1 MLLIAAGLMAA
12 GDEDHGIPAQ
22 GLAQAGAI
30 EGRGLVAREQQAD
43 RARMAFDDRVGGQR
57 GGEADHGDL
66 ARRFRENALHGPRQA
81 DREIMLGGEGFGRG
95 EHALVRIEEH
105 RVGVGSAGVEAEK

>member
-1 MLLIAAGLMAA
+1 
-12 GDEDHGIPAQ
+12 
-22 GLAQAGAI
+22 
-30 EGRGLVAREQQAD
+30 
-43 RARMAFDDRVGGQR
+43 MAFDDGIGGQR

-66 ARRFRENALHGPRQA
+66 ARSLRQNALHGARQA
-81 DREIMLGGEGFGRG
+81 DREIMLGGEGFGCG